1 MEICYRHL
9 VQIEL
14 QRDLAQELLQ
24 RTCQGRDLVHDLLQR
39 SEQREIAE
47 SNLVS
52 LLPETTL
59 NEHHVL

>member
-24 RTCQGRDLVHDLLQR
+24 RTCQGRDLAHDLLQR